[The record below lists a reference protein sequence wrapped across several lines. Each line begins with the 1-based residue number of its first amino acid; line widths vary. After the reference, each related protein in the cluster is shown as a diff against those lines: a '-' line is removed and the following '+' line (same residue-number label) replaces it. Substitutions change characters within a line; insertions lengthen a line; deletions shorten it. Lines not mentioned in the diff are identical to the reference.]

1 MANLAKVQIEFTP
14 EAVGLISR
22 LIDALERQPI
32 GESHPVADPFPAAA
46 PAAEPEKQ
54 PEAPAA
60 DPAPVQEAAPAVV
73 YTLEQVRSRVMAL
86 SRKGAGYKDKVK
98 KALNKYADNVPGLD
112 PKDYAA
118 FMADLEAIE

>member
-1 MANLAKVQIEFTP
+1 MAIAKVQIEFTP
-14 EAVGLISR
+14 ETAGLIFK
-22 LIDALERQPI
+22 LIEALEHQPI

-54 PEAPAA
+54 PEA
-60 DPAPVQEAAPAVV
+60 DPAPVQEAAPAVE

-98 KALNKYADNVPGLD
+98 KALSKYADNVPGLD

>member
-22 LIDALERQPI
+22 LIDALERQP
-32 GESHPVADPFPAAA
+32 GKLEDHPVADPFPAAA

-60 DPAPVQEAAPAVV
+60 DPAPE

>member
-46 PAAEPEKQ
+46 PAVET
-54 PEAPAA
+54 EAPAA
-60 DPAPVQEAAPAVV
+60 DPAPVQEAAPAVA

>member
-1 MANLAKVQIEFTP
+1 MASIAKVQIEFTP
-14 EAVGLISR
+14 EAAGLISR
-22 LIDALERQPI
+22 LIDALGRQPI

-46 PAAEPEKQ
+46 PAVET
-54 PEAPAA
+54 EAPAA
-60 DPAPVQEAAPAVV
+60 DPAPVQEAAPAVA

-98 KALNKYADNVPGLD
+98 KALNKYADNVPSLD

>member
-1 MANLAKVQIEFTP
+1 MANLAKLQIEFTP

-22 LIDALERQPI
+22 LIDALERQPVQS
-32 GESHPVADPFPAAA
+32 EEHPVADPFPAAA
-46 PAAEPEKQ
+46 PVVET
-54 PEAPAA
+54 EAPAA
-60 DPAPVQEAAPAVV
+60 DPAPIQKEAPAPVE

-86 SRKGAGYKDKVK
+86 SRKGAAYKDKVK